1 MVRLFRPFSTFTDT
15 GHFQSRHGFEFYVLS
30 LIHPSP
36 PIVHAF
42 HMLPSITFHLPFPFF
57 PLSRPSPPGSLSL
70 FTLCVKFVAI
80 GQKRALREPDGIFS
94 RLKRAKIVTTAPST
108 TAKPEVYEPLQL
120 EPSEK
125 IYDDRPKPDPDIP
138 SIVLLYEGFG
148 HFLDITDG
156 REDVPGLAGINV
168 KSLRSKVDTFA
179 SKMNEYYGDENMR
192 RDAVLPCVTDIFS
205 ARRGIQIPEIH
216 AESMGSVRTDGHNT
230 ATHGA
235 GTMVVEF
242 RNKIAGINA
251 IPQVELACYVAR
263 LNSTKVDEQ
272 LYLGWRIPCLG
283 LTIVGELDIDI
294 LISQSFED
302 LDISRM

>member
-1 MVRLFRPFSTFTDT
+1 MARPFLSFSTFTDT

-42 HMLPSITFHLPFPFF
+42 HMLPSITFHLLFPFF
-57 PLSRPSPPGSLSL
+57 PLSRPPGSLSL
-70 FTLCVKFVAI
+70 FTFCVKFVVI

-148 HFLDITDG
+148 HFLDIMDG
-156 REDVPGLAGINV
+156 REDVPGLADINV
-168 KSLRSKVDTFA
+168 KSLRSKVNTFA
-179 SKMNEYYGDENMR
+179 
-192 RDAVLPCVTDIFS
+192 
-205 ARRGIQIPEIH
+205 AR
-216 AESMGSVRTDGHNT
+216 
-230 ATHGA
+230 
-235 GTMVVEF
+235 
-242 RNKIAGINA
+242 
-251 IPQVELACYVAR
+251 
-263 LNSTKVDEQ
+263 
-272 LYLGWRIPCLG
+272 
-283 LTIVGELDIDI
+283 
-294 LISQSFED
+294 
-302 LDISRM
+302 